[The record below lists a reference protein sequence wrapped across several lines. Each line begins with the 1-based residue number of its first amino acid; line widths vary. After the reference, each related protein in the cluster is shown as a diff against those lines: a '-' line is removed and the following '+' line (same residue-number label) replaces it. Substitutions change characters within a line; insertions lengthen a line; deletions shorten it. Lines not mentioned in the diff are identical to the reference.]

1 MDTIIST
8 LIGAAILIVTAAI
21 SAYVVPWLRERH
33 LLDTVKTLVEAA
45 EKLAENQPL
54 DKKAWVIAQL
64 SGLGIKVTPF
74 VEAAIESAVKQ
85 LDIAMGVI
93 ELDALMGDLSA
104 EKDEEDAG

>member
-1 MDTIIST
+1 METIIST

-21 SAYVVPWLRERH
+21 TAYVVPWLRERH

-85 LDIAMGVI
+85 LDIAMGMASTPD
-93 ELDALMGDLSA
+93 LDALLGEST
-104 EKDEEDAG
+104 EKE